1 MKKENKIKNVKLKKS
16 KKMKKLLLIVAVMVG
31 ISFASCSTH
40 QIKENQANKDS
51 VTDSTDTAVVD
62 SVAHADSIAK

>member
-1 MKKENKIKNVKLKKS
+1 
-16 KKMKKLLLIVAVMVG
+16 MKKLLLIVAVMVG

-40 QIKENQANKDS
+40 QIKGNQANKDS